1 MESPSDPSFRELFRS
16 LSGLSGLGASTA
28 SGGRVALL
36 GAVSASSRVALL
48 SAGTAGSS
56 LGGSGSLR
64 SSALSSSLLVVVS
77 TAAYHSNGGQNDD
90 KREDLFHSVK
100 RFNY

>member
-1 MESPSDPSFRELFRS
+1 MESPSGPQFRELFRS
-16 LSGLSGLGASTA
+16 LSGLGASTA

-36 GAVSASSRVALL
+36 SAGTAGSRVTLL

-56 LGGSGSLR
+56 LGGSGSFR
-64 SSALSSSLLVVVS
+64 SSALSSSLLVVVT

-90 KREDLFHSVK
+90 KRENLFHSVK
-100 RFNY
+100 RFSY